1 MRFESSFGGKE
12 GGGGVWGNI
21 IYFQTFC
28 DLDNSSFPCFFHG
41 YSFAFGVQKCII
53 NLHLAHP

>member
-12 GGGGVWGNI
+12 EGGGGWGDL

-28 DLDNSSFPCFFHG
+28 DLDNSSFPCFFMVIPLLLE
-41 YSFAFGVQKCII
+41 FKNV
-53 NLHLAHP
+53 L